1 MAQMNSCA
9 SCWWAHGSRTTV
21 FLGADNSRRI
31 KVARLPAVKSPD
43 TFDFLAIP
51 SLNRQLVTQLA

>member
-1 MAQMNSCA
+1 M
-9 SCWWAHGSRTTV
+9 V
-21 FLGADNSRRI
+21 FLRADNSRRI
-31 KVARLPAVKSPD
+31 KVARFPALQSLD